1 MVSGTYIRQFLNAWL
16 VVFFRQISNE
26 IADLRQRVWQWIQVH
41 SSMNADSKASIRFEA
56 FFFGVEDRDNNDTV
70 SLNATVKYRSVPL
83 RWWERT
89 PKRLKTCWNAPY
101 IWNMREDRMTTNVL
115 SPVSVGPTTRPNGGA
130 ARLKQDTLSPE
141 QITFFLRMIED
152 RQRNDSVPERCNKN
166 E

>member
-1 MVSGTYIRQFLNAWL
+1 MMVSATYIRQFLNAWL

-56 FFFGVEDRDNNDTV
+56 FFFDVEDRGKNDTV

-89 PKRLKTCWNAPY
+89 PKRFKTVF
-101 IWNMREDRMTTNVL
+101 ENVL
-115 SPVSVGPTTRPNGGA
+115 KCPIYLEH
-130 ARLKQDTLSPE
+130 AREPDDDNCVVAGVRRSDKAERGCRSTQTGHIVFRTK
-141 QITFFLRMIED
+141 ITFFL
-152 RQRNDSVPERCNKN
+152 
-166 E
+166 